1 MLCAMDPSF
10 WGLYKASW
18 HHHILDNALRI
29 PVCGLIRMVYEM
41 TENWYFL
48 FWVFPNNK
56 KQIDNKNRLVNA
68 CTVQICNSYN
78 RGELCCKVSFLVNT
92 FPTNLLVGKFEL
104 TLLILIMN
112 LTLKKWSRHACFH
125 KVTRIFLY
133 KIFLISLREIL
144 WGWEISLAVSTT
156 NDNFSLKGVGESTFW
171 AVHNHVIANETSL
184 HHLFCAL

>member
-1 MLCAMDPSF
+1 MLREFRCV
-10 WGLYKASW
+10 GLSAWYMRWQKIDISCSEFFQ
-18 HHHILDNALRI
+18 ITRNKLI
-29 PVCGLIRMVYEM
+29 IKKGLS
-41 TENWYFL
+41 T
-48 FWVFPNNK
+48 
-56 KQIDNKNRLVNA
+56 LVQYRYVTA
-68 CTVQICNSYN
+68 I
-78 RGELCCKVSFLVNT
+78 GELCCKVSFLVNT
-92 FPTNLLVGKFEL
+92 FSTNLLVGKFEL

-144 WGWEISLAVSTT
+144 RGWEIWLAVSTA

>member
-1 MLCAMDPSF
+1 MLWEFRCV
-10 WGLYKASW
+10 GLSAWYMRWQKIDISCSEFFQ
-18 HHHILDNALRI
+18 ITRNKLI
-29 PVCGLIRMVYEM
+29 IKTGLS
-41 TENWYFL
+41 T
-48 FWVFPNNK
+48 
-56 KQIDNKNRLVNA
+56 LVQYRYVTA
-68 CTVQICNSYN
+68 I
-78 RGELCCKVSFLVNT
+78 GKLCCKVSFLVNT

>member
-1 MLCAMDPSF
+1 MLREFRCV
-10 WGLYKASW
+10 GLSAWYMRWQKIDISCSEFFQ
-18 HHHILDNALRI
+18 ITRNKLI
-29 PVCGLIRMVYEM
+29 IKTGLSTR
-41 TENWYFL
+41 
-48 FWVFPNNK
+48 
-56 KQIDNKNRLVNA
+56 
-68 CTVQICNSYN
+68 VQYRYVTAI
-78 RGELCCKVSFLVNT
+78 GELCCKVSFLVNT

-112 LTLKKWSRHACFH
+112 FITLKKWSRHACFH

>member
-1 MLCAMDPSF
+1 MDPSF

-18 HHHILDNALRI
+18 HHHILDNASRI
-29 PVCGLIRMVYEM
+29 PVCGLICMVYEM

-56 KQIDNKNRLVNA
+56 KQIDNKKRLVNT
-68 CTVQICNSYN
+68 CTVQRCNGY
-78 RGELCCKVSFLVNT
+78 RGIVLQSQFFGQHLSNKFAGGKVWINT
-92 FPTNLLVGKFEL
+92 AY
-104 TLLILIMN
+104 ILIMN

-144 WGWEISLAVSTT
+144 RGWEIWLAVSTA

>member
-1 MLCAMDPSF
+1 MDPSF

-48 FWVFPNNK
+48 FWVFQITRNK
-56 KQIDNKNRLVNA
+56 LIIKKGLSTLVQYRDVTA
-68 CTVQICNSYN
+68 I
-78 RGELCCKVSFLVNT
+78 GELCCKVSFLVNT

-104 TLLILIMN
+104 TLLILIMSLN
-112 LTLKKWSRHACFH
+112 LKKWSRHACFH

-144 WGWEISLAVSTT
+144 RGWEIWLAVSTA

>member
-1 MLCAMDPSF
+1 MLREFRCV
-10 WGLYKASW
+10 GLSAWYMRWQKIDISCSEFFQ
-18 HHHILDNALRI
+18 ITRNKLI
-29 PVCGLIRMVYEM
+29 IKTGLSTQYRYVTAI
-41 TENWYFL
+41 
-48 FWVFPNNK
+48 
-56 KQIDNKNRLVNA
+56 
-68 CTVQICNSYN
+68 
-78 RGELCCKVSFLVNT
+78 GELCCKVSFLVNT

>member
-1 MLCAMDPSF
+1 MLREFRCV
-10 WGLYKASW
+10 GLSAWYMRWQKIDISCSEFFQ
-18 HHHILDNALRI
+18 ITRNKLI
-29 PVCGLIRMVYEM
+29 IKTGLS
-41 TENWYFL
+41 T
-48 FWVFPNNK
+48 
-56 KQIDNKNRLVNA
+56 LVQYRYVTA
-68 CTVQICNSYN
+68 IW
-78 RGELCCKVSFLVNT
+78 ELCCKVSFLVNT